1 MRRREFL
8 TRFGMTAGALAL
20 PKLGQ
25 AAAKKESKKQ
35 YLELRTYH
43 FASRE
48 KQQAFEKFLAEAAV
62 PAFNRAGT
70 RPVGV
75 FKLLA
80 KDNLDLKLTSDG
92 TDLYVLIP
100 HNSFDSVTQF
110 STRLA
115 ADKVF
120 QQAGDAI
127 IHAPKSDPA
136 FTRYESNLLLAFDGF
151 PQVKVPTQ
159 AADRLL
165 QLRIYESHTNERGR
179 KKVEMFNQGGELA
192 IFARTGMTGVFFGQS
207 VIGSNLPNLTY
218 MLAFPTADDQ
228 KNAWDTFRND
238 PEWKRLSKADE
249 YKEVVSNI
257 TNLILR
263 PAAASQI

>member
-8 TRFGMTAGALAL
+8 TRSGLAAGALAL
-20 PKLGQ
+20 PKLSQ
-25 AAAKKESKKQ
+25 AAKKKHSDKR
-35 YLELRTYH
+35 YLELRTYQ
-43 FASRE
+43 FASPE
-48 KQQAFEKFLAEAAV
+48 KQQAFERFLKDAAV

-70 RPVGV
+70 RPVGI
-75 FKLLA
+75 FRLFA
-80 KDNLDLKLTSDG
+80 NDNPGLKLTSDS

-100 HNSFDSVTQF
+100 HNSFESIVEF
-110 STRLA
+110 SPRLA

-151 PQVKVPTQ
+151 PQVKVPTE
-159 AADRLL
+159 AAGRLL

-192 IFARTGMTGVFFGQS
+192 IFARSGMTGVFFGQS
-207 VIGSNLPNLTY
+207 VVGSKLPNLTY
-218 MLAFPTADDQ
+218 MLAFPTEQDQ
-228 KNAWDTFRND
+228 KKAWDTFRND
-238 PEWKRLSKADE
+238 PEWKRLSAAEE
-249 YKEVVSNI
+249 YKDVVSNI

-263 PAAASQI
+263 PSVASQI

>member
-1 MRRREFL
+1 MA
-8 TRFGMTAGALAL
+8 AGALAVS
-20 PKLGQ
+20 KLSQ
-25 AAAKKESKKQ
+25 AAKKQSNKQ
-35 YLELRTYH
+35 YLELRTYQ
-43 FASRE
+43 FASPE
-48 KQQAFEKFLAEAAV
+48 KQQAFEKFLQEAAL

-80 KDNLDLKLTSDG
+80 NDNPDLKLASDS
-92 TDLYVLIP
+92 TDLYVLLP
-100 HNSFDSVTQF
+100 HNSFDSVAQL
-110 STRLA
+110 SIRLA

-136 FTRYESNLLLAFDGF
+136 FLRYESNLLLAFDGF

-159 AADRLL
+159 EAGRLL

-192 IFARTGMTGVFFGQS
+192 IFARSGMTGVFFGQS
-207 VIGSNLPNLTY
+207 LIGSKLPNLTY
-218 MLAFPTADDQ
+218 MLAFPTEQDQ
-228 KNAWDTFRND
+228 KKAWDTFRND
-238 PEWKRLSKADE
+238 PEWKRLSTADE
-249 YKEVVSNI
+249 YKDVVSHV

-263 PAAASQI
+263 PSAGSQI